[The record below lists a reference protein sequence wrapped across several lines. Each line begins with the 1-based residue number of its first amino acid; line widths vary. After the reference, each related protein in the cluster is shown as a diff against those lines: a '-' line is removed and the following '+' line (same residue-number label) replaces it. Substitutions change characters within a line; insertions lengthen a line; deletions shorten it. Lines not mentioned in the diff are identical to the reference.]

1 MNINDF
7 IKSLSHDKAPAD
19 ISSYLQSLWFDG
31 KGNWEAAHTV
41 VQDIEDKTAAWI
53 HAYLHRKEGDN
64 GNARYWYNR
73 AGKEM
78 PQVSLEEEWKKMVSS
93 LLKES

>member
-1 MNINDF
+1 MMNINEF
-7 IKSLSHDKAPAD
+7 TSSLSQDKVPTG
-19 ISSYLQSLWFDG
+19 INSYLQSLWLDG

-41 VQDIEDKTAAWI
+41 VQDLEDKTASWI

-64 GNARYWYNR
+64 SNARYWYNR

-78 PQVSLEEEWKKMVSS
+78 PQVSLDEEWKGIVTA
-93 LLKES
+93 LLHG